1 MSSYKFPPE
10 QNITHE
16 CLQQGNILLWHCQK
30 LHKTILLQ
38 KEGYLMLKTG
48 LIKEIRLGSWLFRS
62 LSLWPEASSLTSVYL
77 LALTQMSI
85 IAFFSFI
92 FWLLCLWVFSSKA
105 CFSLWL
111 QSCWSAHTST
121 ELPMYLLL
129 HTFKTTCCTGKS
141 SYHNKVLN
149 ILSYI

>member
-38 KEGYLMLKTG
+38 KEGYLMLKAG

-85 IAFFSFI
+85 IAFFPSF
-92 FWLLCLWVFSSKA
+92 FGCFAFGYFPARHVFHFD
-105 CFSLWL
+105 FSLAEVHTL
-111 QSCWSAHTST
+111 QQNYPCT
-121 ELPMYLLL
+121 Y
-129 HTFKTTCCTGKS
+129 CCTHLRQPAALGKAATTT
-141 SYHNKVLN
+141 KF
-149 ILSYI
+149 